1 MHRYVKVTLPDKSK
15 GLTDELQEKFEQL
28 LIDHGLLKTGVLTA
42 GDEITRGV
50 DEDATSAAN
59 YIRKSTEK

>member
-1 MHRYVKVTLPDKSK
+1 MHRYVKVTLPDKSN

-28 LIDHGLLKTGVLTA
+28 LIDHGLLKTGVLAA
-42 GDEITRGV
+42 GDEITRG
-50 DEDATSAAN
+50 EDATSAAN